1 MVMNRT
7 LVLIKPDAVARGLV
21 GEILGRFERRQFS
34 IVAAEL
40 RTLDRATA
48 ETHYGEHIG
57 KPFYEPTIAFMTGG
71 PLMALVL
78 EGPEN
83 TWEIVRTMMG
93 TTNSA
98 AATPGTIRGDLA
110 TLMNRNLIHGSDSA
124 ESAAREIALF
134 FPNLA

>member
-98 AATPGTIRGDLA
+98 AAAPGTIRGDLA

-124 ESAAREIALF
+124 ESAAREVALF

>member
-124 ESAAREIALF
+124 ESAAREVALF